1 MSRENYCRRVLVS
14 VGSLLT
20 LLFSAQALAQ
30 SELDALSNLIGNEYL
45 KQRNELASSTLDLPQ
60 IPDEEYTNTAYS
72 NIVTI
77 LRDDPEQ
84 YEMMEGLFD
93 QLVRG
98 QQRKRNPYSTANL
111 YYPGLDTE
119 NALYFYG
126 ERLLKAESFYRED
139 EQIELQ
145 VAKCMAALGLAGFD
159 SPVSR
164 TILVEALKA
173 EQSYVVVDAIQYS
186 LQVLANEDVV
196 EKLRDLIAV
205 TQDPIRLDT
214 LEELQRTIS
223 ELVARE
229 QPPTT
234 N

>member
-72 NIVTI
+72 
-77 LRDDPEQ
+77 
-84 YEMMEGLFD
+84 
-93 QLVRG
+93 
-98 QQRKRNPYSTANL
+98 ANL